1 MHELEKLLLGMA
13 SSLAAKTPK
22 DTNLKKGPSESPTGW
37 RFVFA
42 QKQFAARWSPPNVR
56 PPPLSHPSQ
65 SPEKAP
71 EPLLRG
77 FWLKQPMKRSAAG
90 IGIAAAVVVAAA
102 AATRVAHAVIAAA
115 APDDDQQDDDP
126 AAVSPTKAVIAHN
139 RKPPMKT

>member
-1 MHELEKLLLGMA
+1 M
-13 SSLAAKTPK
+13 
-22 DTNLKKGPSESPTGW
+22 
-37 RFVFA
+37 
-42 QKQFAARWSPPNVR
+42 R
-56 PPPLSHPSQ
+56 PG
-65 SPEKAP
+65 
-71 EPLLRG
+71 PLLRG

>member
-1 MHELEKLLLGMA
+1 MT
-13 SSLAAKTPK
+13 AAGCCSK
-22 DTNLKKGPSESPTGW
+22 
-37 RFVFA
+37 RFFVVLM
-42 QKQFAARWSPPNVR
+42 RVR
-56 PPPLSHPSQ
+56 L
-65 SPEKAP
+65 
-71 EPLLRG
+71 LLRG